1 MQKSCIDNI
10 YGSWELPR
18 SYSGNWWQL
27 EYPKKVTLFPEH
39 LGNVLKRDK
48 EEIHIG
54 SSNNPAK

>member
-1 MQKSCIDNI
+1 MAPGNFPR
-10 YGSWELPR
+10 LAR

-27 EYPKKVTLFPEH
+27 EYPEKVTLFLEH
-39 LGNVLKRDK
+39 LGKRDK

>member
-1 MQKSCIDNI
+1 MAPGNFPR
-10 YGSWELPR
+10 LPR

-39 LGNVLKRDK
+39 LGNVLIRDK